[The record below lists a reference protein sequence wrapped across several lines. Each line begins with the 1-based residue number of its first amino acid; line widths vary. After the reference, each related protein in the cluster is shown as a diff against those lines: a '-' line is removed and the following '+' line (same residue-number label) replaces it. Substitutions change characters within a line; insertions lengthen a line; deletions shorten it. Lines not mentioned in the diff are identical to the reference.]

1 MSQNGVTIR
10 GPCWRISTSRETKPS
25 SVTVWSD
32 RGRAPACSTLPTGEQ
47 HTYFF
52 HTQTA
57 NVGFTWLHPF
67 RTSCTS
73 SCVSFRCVL
82 AASSPVLASILS
94 STGVLVE
101 LQAPCLSDSVL
112 AHVLDYIYTG
122 ALPCTQNHQQYSS
135 LFTAACYLKMDE
147 LQRSLETQV
156 KHLQLSGSCAWEKA
170 HGGTATSRRSTS
182 ERTLQGINPGSRAP
196 ITVASPQK
204 LPQAIPATADMCGA
218 SRMGTEVQRYQFL
231 SACPANPESWQQS
244 TGMQARPAENKR
256 SSAREGETSIEEAQ
270 SHSRDEQSRD
280 APAGEDGG
288 ASPSSPRPSCGAVP
302 VIRHSSA
309 AEARTAPTYHL
320 ASKVSESN
328 DGNLA
333 EIPSQSDHGGSPPK
347 PCWVEERTQ
356 EPGRVFKHEAV
367 CNREDRR
374 QQHEDFSRC
383 PTDTDEP
390 SSTPSLHITEQNT
403 GGPAFV
409 RREDDD
415 RDKSQPCA
423 TSAARVD
430 NTCDPSCSV
439 VEQSY
444 HAHLHYHCLHPQDP
458 LLPHRSSDPK
468 HPLLGLSDRASD
480 EDEDEDALFS
490 SAAQH
495 FTPADQVLLLD
506 ISTKPPELLVSYKYD
521 RPGDWGALGQ
531 DAPGNQR
538 DGEAAGRVAANGKV
552 GLQDRTAAAQS
563 TEKRSETRGDQ
574 GPGAHGESYTLRF
587 TPSCVPDSLQ
597 APTSSFCIPPTISAN
612 MPTVISPQLSN
623 HHPFQCSMCH
633 RSFSQRGSLN
643 RHMRSHLGIR
653 PFPCPRCPMTFS
665 RQYRVSEHM
674 RVHQRCV
681 LGNDF
686 QKPRASST

>member
-1 MSQNGVTIR
+1 M
-10 GPCWRISTSRETKPS
+10 
-25 SVTVWSD
+25 
-32 RGRAPACSTLPTGEQ
+32 
-47 HTYFF
+47 
-52 HTQTA
+52 
-57 NVGFTWLHPF
+57 
-67 RTSCTS
+67 
-73 SCVSFRCVL
+73 SFRCVL

-122 ALPCTQNHQQYSS
+122 SLPCTQNHQQYSS

-147 LQRSLETQV
+147 LQRSLETRV
-156 KHLQLSGSCAWEKA
+156 KHLQLSGSCAWEEA
-170 HGGTATSRRSTS
+170 HGGSATSRRSTS
-182 ERTLQGINPGSRAP
+182 ERTSQGINPGSRGP
-196 ITVASPQK
+196 IAVASPRK
-204 LPQAIPATADMCGA
+204 LPQAIPAAADMWRA

-231 SACPANPESWQQS
+231 SACPANPESWRQS
-244 TGMQARPAENKR
+244 TGMQTRTAETKR
-256 SSAREGETSIEEAQ
+256 SSAGEGETRIEEAASEPEEAQ
-270 SHSRDEQSRD
+270 SHRRDAQIRY
-280 APAGEDGG
+280 APAGEEGV

-302 VIRHSSA
+302 VIRHSSV

-320 ASKVSESN
+320 ASKVSGSK
-328 DGNLA
+328 DGNSA
-333 EIPSQSDHGGSPPK
+333 DISGQSDHVGRGSPPK
-347 PCWVEERTQ
+347 PCWAEERTQ
-356 EPGRVFKHEAV
+356 EPHTGSVFKHEGV
-367 CNREDRR
+367 CSHEERR
-374 QQHEDFSRC
+374 QQHDDLSRC
-383 PTDTDEP
+383 PTGTDEP
-390 SSTPSLHITEQNT
+390 SSTPSQHITEKNT
-403 GGPAFV
+403 EGPAFV
-409 RREDDD
+409 QRKDDD
-415 RDKSQPCA
+415 RDKLQTCV
-423 TSAARVD
+423 TSTARVD
-430 NTCDPSCSV
+430 NTCDPSYSV

-444 HAHLHYHCLHPQDP
+444 HAHLHYHCLHPEDP
-458 LLPHRSSDPK
+458 LLSHRSSDQK
-468 HPLLGLSDRASD
+468 HPLLGLSDRAS
-480 EDEDEDALFS
+480 DEDEDALFS

-506 ISTKPPELLVSYKYD
+506 ISTKPPELLVSYRYD
-521 RPGDWGALGQ
+521 RQGDWGALGQ

-538 DGEAAGRVAANGKV
+538 DGEAAGRVADNGKV
-552 GLQDRTAAAQS
+552 GLKDRTADK
-563 TEKRSETRGDQ
+563 TSELRGDQ
-574 GPGAHGESYTLRF
+574 DQGADGESYTLRF
-587 TPSCVPDSLQ
+587 TPSCVPDPLQ

-623 HHPFQCSMCH
+623 RHPFQCSMCH